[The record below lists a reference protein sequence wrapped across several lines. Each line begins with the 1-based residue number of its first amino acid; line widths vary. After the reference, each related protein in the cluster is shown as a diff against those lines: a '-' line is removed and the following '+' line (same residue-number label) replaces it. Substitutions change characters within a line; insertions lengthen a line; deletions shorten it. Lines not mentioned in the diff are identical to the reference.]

1 MPSDKEI
8 HGSLYFEL
16 KLDGREGSGLFTEAN
31 GGGSENAIIEQKV
44 ALPDG
49 KGVEIKKIPGN
60 LKFNDI
66 TLKRGIDNDMKLW
79 EWRQLVVDGKFKEAR
94 CDGTISMLDSE
105 FKPVA
110 AYQFER
116 GWVSKYTPAGMNAGQ
131 DQSAIE
137 EITICVE
144 NYKRMAV

>member
-1 MPSDKEI
+1 MAGQEI
-8 HGSLYFEL
+8 HGSLYFQL
-16 KLDGREGSGLFTEAN
+16 TLQGHEGSGLFTEAT

-44 ALPDG
+44 TRKWG
-49 KGVEIKKIPGN
+49 MGVDILKIPGN

-66 TLKRGIDNDMKLW
+66 TLKRGIDTDTGLW
-79 EWRQLVVDGKFKEAR
+79 KWRQLVVDGKFKEAR
-94 CDGTISMLDSE
+94 CDGTIQMLDSE

-110 AYQFER
+110 TYKFER

-131 DQSAIE
+131 DQSAVE

-144 NYKRMAV
+144 NYERQ

>member
-1 MPSDKEI
+1 MADKEI
-8 HGSLYFEL
+8 HGSLYFRL
-16 KLDGREGSGLFTEAN
+16 KLDDREGSGLFTEAN

-60 LKFNDI
+60 LKYNDI
-66 TLKRGIDNDMKLW
+66 TLKRGIDADMKLW
-79 EWRQLVVDGKFKEAR
+79 EWRQLVVNGKYKEAR
-94 CDGTISMLDSE
+94 CNGTIEMLDSE
-105 FKPVA
+105 FNPVA
-110 AYQFER
+110 AYSFER

-131 DQSAIE
+131 DQAAIE

-144 NYKRMAV
+144 KYERVPA

>member
-1 MPSDKEI
+1 MAGKEI
-8 HGSLYFEL
+8 NGSLYFRL
-16 KLDGREGSGLFTEAN
+16 TLDGREGSGLFTEAT

-49 KGVEIKKIPGN
+49 RGVEIKKIPGN

-66 TLKRGIDNDMKLW
+66 TLKRGIDDDQALW
-79 EWRQLVVDGKFKEAR
+79 KWRQLVVEGKFKDAR
-94 CDGTISMLDSE
+94 CDGTIEMLNSE
-105 FKPVA
+105 FDPVA
-110 AYQFER
+110 TYTFKR

-131 DQSAIE
+131 DQSAVE

-144 NYKRMAV
+144 EYARE

>member
-1 MPSDKEI
+1 MAGTEI
-8 HGSLYFEL
+8 
-16 KLDGREGSGLFTEAN
+16 AV
-31 GGGSENAIIEQKV
+31 IEQKV
-44 ALPDG
+44 STPGG

-66 TLKRGIDNDMKLW
+66 TLKRGIDSDSALW
-79 EWRQLVVDGKFKEAR
+79 KWRQLVVDGKFKEAR
-94 CDGTISMLDSE
+94 CDGTIQMLDSE

-110 AYQFER
+110 TYKFER

-131 DQSAIE
+131 DQSAVE

-144 NYKRMAV
+144 NYERQ

>member
-1 MPSDKEI
+1 MAGQEI
-8 HGSLYFEL
+8 HGSLYFQL
-16 KLDGREGSGLFTEAN
+16 TLDGREGSGLFTEAN

-44 ALPDG
+44 ALPGG

-66 TLKRGIDNDMKLW
+66 TLKRGIDADTGLW
-79 EWRQLVVDGKFKEAR
+79 KWRQLVVDGKFKEAR
-94 CDGTISMLDSE
+94 CDGTIQMLDSE

-110 AYQFER
+110 TYKFER

-131 DQSAIE
+131 DQSAVE

-144 NYKRMAV
+144 NYERQ